1 MSDTLAPR
9 GAFDALSIPPEA
21 KPTIRILVVD
31 DERTL
36 RDGCTSLLLAD
47 G

>member
-1 MSDTLAPR
+1 MSDTLASR

-31 DERTL
+31 D
-36 RDGCTSLLLAD
+36 
-47 G
+47 